1 VGGFK
6 TVVVTEMRGIVDRWK
21 LPGMWSSTHL
31 GIARRVRLVALLGL
45 FAFMVVAAPAG
56 ATGPTYPG
64 ETLTVTQSA
73 PAVVGLET
81 GFVATGQQADI
92 DDDPL
97 GFDFA
102 ALVKDASVDPACSP
116 SFTEKEADAVS
127 DPTEQWVTAPT
138 LFQGTDPTFSLS
150 FKVNFARPGTFLVC
164 AYSEYLDDTAAAASV
179 TVTVTGGTTPTPTPI
194 PPKPTP
200 KPTPKP
206 ANTKR
211 PTITRSGERLTCRR
225 GVWSGA
231 PTRYAYAWFVSGRAK
246 TGAHARTLR
255 ISRVLRGHRLQC
267 GVTASNANGTTTAR
281 SGSYRMR

>member
-1 VGGFK
+1 
-6 TVVVTEMRGIVDRWK
+6 MRGIVDRWK
-21 LPGMWSSTHL
+21 LSGMWSSAHL
-31 GIARRVRLVALLGL
+31 GIAHRARLVGLLGL
-45 FAFMVVAAPAG
+45 VAFMVLVAPAG

-102 ALVKDASVDPACSP
+102 AFVKDASVDPTCSP
-116 SFTEKEADAVS
+116 SFTEEEADAVS

-150 FKVNFARPGTFLVC
+150 FKVNFARAGSFLLC
-164 AYSEYLDDTAAAASV
+164 GYSEYLDDTAAAASV
-179 TVTVTGGTTPTPTPI
+179 PLTVTGGTTPTPTPI
-194 PPKPTP
+194 PPKPKPIPKPTP

-211 PTITRSGERLTCRR
+211 PTITRSGGRLTCRS
-225 GVWSGA
+225 GAWSGA
-231 PTRYAYAWFVSGRAK
+231 PTRYAYGWFVSGRAK
-246 TGAHARTLR
+246 TGAHARTLN
-255 ISRVLRGHRLQC
+255 ISRGLRGHRLRC
-267 GVTASNANGTTTAR
+267 GVTASNATGATTAR
-281 SGSYRMR
+281 SNSYRVT

>member
-1 VGGFK
+1 M
-6 TVVVTEMRGIVDRWK
+6 ELDASR
-21 LPGMWSSTHL
+21 
-31 GIARRVRLVALLGL
+31 IARRARLVGLLGL

-64 ETLTVTQSA
+64 ETLSVTQSD
-73 PAVVGLET
+73 PAVVGVET
-81 GFVATGQQADI
+81 GFVVTGQQADI

-102 ALVKDASVDPACSP
+102 AFVKDAGVDPACSP
-116 SFTEKEADAVS
+116 SFTEEEADALG

-164 AYSEYLDDTAAAASV
+164 AYSEYLDDTAAATSV
-179 TVTVTGGTTPTPTPI
+179 TVKVSDPI
-194 PPKPTP
+194 PPPP
-200 KPTPKP
+200 PPMPKP
-206 ANTKR
+206 ADTKR

-246 TGAHARTLR
+246 TGAHSRTLR

-267 GVTASNANGTTTAR
+267 GVTAANANGTTTAR
-281 SGSYRMR
+281 SNGYRVR